1 MKMKKL
7 FAICLVAL
15 SALISV
21 HLQAQEVETLVLID
35 TDMGK
40 IKVKLFND
48 TPQHRDNFIKNVKEH
63 RYDGLL
69 FHRVIKQF
77 MVQAGDI
84 NSKDAPMEQHLGDG
98 DLDYTIPAEIVYP
111 KYFHKRGMFA
121 AARTGDEENPERAS
135 SATQFYIVTGKFFT
149 EMELDKMEKEQGI
162 TFTPEQ
168 RQAYMLEG
176 GTPHLDGKYTIF
188 GEVVSGMKA
197 VDKIQF
203 TETNA
208 DDRPVKNKQQR
219 METKETLVV
228 MDTTLGKIKFKLYN
242 DTPQHRDNFIK
253 LAKAGQYDGLLF
265 HRVIKDFMVQG
276 GDVTSKDAPMNKQ
289 LGAGDLGYTIPAE
302 FNYPQYFHKKGA
314 LCAARTGD
322 EVNPEKASSASQF
335 YIVTGKK
342 YSEAELGQMEKQ
354 MEGRLKQAIFN
365 RLQTENKSKIMELYR
380 SGNKEELAVLRDT
393 LIGKTELEAEKRK
406 DETKMP
412 SELRETYKTIGGV
425 PFLDN
430 QYTVYGE
437 VVEGLDVVDAIQQVK
452 TNKQDRPTENVV
464 IKSVEVLE

>member
-63 RYDGLL
+63 LYDGLL

-84 NSKDAPMEQHLGDG
+84 NSKDAPLEQHLGDG

-149 EMELDKMEKEQGI
+149 EMELDKMEEEQGI

-203 TETNA
+203 TTKNGNERNISGDGHHAWKDKIQIIQRYSAAPRQFHQVGESRTIR
-208 DDRPVKNKQQR
+208 RPAVPSRHQR
-219 METKETLVV
+219 
-228 MDTTLGKIKFKLYN
+228 LY
-242 DTPQHRDNFIK
+242 
-253 LAKAGQYDGLLF
+253 
-265 HRVIKDFMVQG
+265 
-276 GDVTSKDAPMNKQ
+276 
-289 LGAGDLGYTIPAE
+289 GARWRRH
-302 FNYPQYFHKKGA
+302 F
-314 LCAARTGD
+314 
-322 EVNPEKASSASQF
+322 
-335 YIVTGKK
+335 
-342 YSEAELGQMEKQ
+342 
-354 MEGRLKQAIFN
+354 
-365 RLQTENKSKIMELYR
+365 
-380 SGNKEELAVLRDT
+380 
-393 LIGKTELEAEKRK
+393 
-406 DETKMP
+406 
-412 SELRETYKTIGGV
+412 
-425 PFLDN
+425 
-430 QYTVYGE
+430 
-437 VVEGLDVVDAIQQVK
+437 
-452 TNKQDRPTENVV
+452 
-464 IKSVEVLE
+464 